1 MNDKL
6 RKQIYEMWEAG
17 HTSFDISAALGI
29 TRNSVMGI
37 VNRGQRMGMITRR
50 GTVGKKPK
58 EPKAP
63 TAKVIRLPKKPPLTT
78 IQPPKLKKEE
88 PMAKETKPVVVP
100 IPPRKK
106 TGPKTIMELGIYDC
120 RWMMPDKRYCGEVAK
135 SAQTPWCEEHYKLV
149 YVRGTARRGS

>member
-6 RKQIYEMWEAG
+6 RKQIYAMWEAG
-17 HTSFDISAALGI
+17 ETSFHISAALGI

-37 VNRGQRMGMITRR
+37 VNRGQRMGAIKRR

-58 EPKAP
+58 EPKAL

-88 PMAKETKPVVVP
+88 LMAKETKPVVVP
-100 IPPRKK
+100 MPKPA
-106 TGPKTIMELGIYDC
+106 TSGPKTILELGSFDC
-120 RWMMPDKRYCGEVAK
+120 RWILPDKRYCGQQAV
-135 SAQTPWCEEHYKLV
+135 SARTPWCDEHYALV
-149 YVRGTARRGS
+149 YYRGTARRS

>member
-1 MNDKL
+1 MNDGL
-6 RKQIYEMWEAG
+6 RKQIYAMWEAG
-17 HTSFDISAALGI
+17 ETSFHISATLGI

-37 VNRGQRMGMITRR
+37 VNRGQRMGVIKRR

-63 TAKVIRLPKKPPLTT
+63 TAKVIRLPTKPPLTT

-88 PMAKETKPVVVP
+88 PMVKEVKPVM
-100 IPPRKK
+100 IPMPKPVK
-106 TGPKTIMELGIYDC
+106 SGPKTILELGTFDC
-120 RWMMPDKRYCGEVAK
+120 RWILPDNRYCGEAAK
-135 SAQTPWCEEHYKLV
+135 SANTPWCEEHYKLV